1 MNLEFG
7 REGWAAEGFESSHVT
22 TKAMGLDDSTKE
34 RSADR
39 REERS
44 QDGALGHANIWEK
57 RRSLPRQL
65 KRNVL

>member
-39 REERS
+39 RRGEIQRLS
-44 QDGALGHANIWEK
+44 PGAC
-57 RRSLPRQL
+57 
-65 KRNVL
+65 